1 MGMFSWIDVDGL
13 QNITDEDNVVAM
25 LIPEQHKEAVGKIF
39 GVEMGSNGVEG
50 KYNGYGSIITEEGT
64 EVDIYDVTPF
74 LNICC
79 TTDRQYEDMLQYKT
93 TDGNARTRLDNT
105 SKACADEIRQAYKDG
120 KIETIA
126 DIVNIITNYDDEFR
140 SLGIDLACYDNDN
153 ARLPYPIKV
162 TTDPSRSYENSNF
175 SMGDPNQGF
184 FKVNTNEKGKYE
196 YNEYDWG
203 YGEPTI
209 EEEEW
214 NEETGEYET
223 VEVDNPEYIDPYDD
237 WCQSE
242 ECSKYEACEEIE
254 KLDDERFRILEQVRK
269 EQEAKGIEATPEAP
283 KEEAEEYKP
292 DYTLVGVDGNAFSVM
307 GYTARALKNEGLRD
321 KVDEMHA
328 KATEGDY
335 SHLLCVCME
344 YIDMANEAK
353 NAPKTFGK
361 SDVDM
366 PTENNK
372 NKGQI
377 QE

>member
-50 KYNGYGSIITEEGT
+50 KYNGYGSIITKEGT

-93 TDGNARTRLDNT
+93 TEGNARTRLNNT
-105 SKACADEIRQAYKDG
+105 SKACTDEIRQAYKDG

-126 DIVNIITNYDDEFR
+126 DIVNIITNHNVGIFNEFR
-140 SLGIDLACYDNDN
+140 SLGINLSCYDNDN

-175 SMGDPNQGF
+175 SMDDPNQGF
-184 FKVNTNEKGKYE
+184 FKVNT
-196 YNEYDWG
+196 
-203 YGEPTI
+203 
-209 EEEEW
+209 
-214 NEETGEYET
+214 
-223 VEVDNPEYIDPYDD
+223 
-237 WCQSE
+237 SE
-242 ECSKYEACEEIE
+242 YEACEKIE
-254 KLDDERFRILEQVRK
+254 KLNDKRFRILEQVRK
-269 EQEAKGIEATPEAP
+269 EQEAKGVEVAPEAP
-283 KEEAEEYKP
+283 KEEAEKYKP
-292 DYTLVGVDGNAFSVM
+292 DYTLVGLDGNSFTVT
-307 GYTARALKNEGLRD
+307 GYTACALKNEGLHD
-321 KVDEMHA
+321 KVDEMLT

-335 SHLLCVCME
+335 NHLLCVCME

-353 NAPKTFGK
+353 NAPKTITK
-361 SDVDM
+361 SDV
-366 PTENNK
+366 EIEQNNK
-372 NKGQI
+372 TQSKG
-377 QE
+377 ETK

>member
-50 KYNGYGSIITEEGT
+50 KYDGYGSIITKEGT
-64 EVDIYDVTPF
+64 KVDIYDVTPF

-79 TTDRQYEDMLQYKT
+79 TADRQYEDMLQYKT
-93 TDGNARTRLDNT
+93 TEGNARTRLSNA
-105 SKACADEIRQAYKDG
+105 SKACTDEIRQAYKDG

-126 DIVNIITNYDDEFR
+126 DIVNIITNHDAGTFNEFR
-140 SLGIDLACYDNDN
+140 SLGINLACYNNDN

-203 YGEPTI
+203 YGEPAI

-223 VEVDNPEYIDPYDD
+223 
-237 WCQSE
+237 
-242 ECSKYEACEEIE
+242 CEEIE

-269 EQEAKGIEATPEAP
+269 EQEAKGVEVAPEAP
-283 KEEAEEYKP
+283 KEEAEKYKP
-292 DYTLVGVDGNAFSVM
+292 DYTLVGVDGNAFPVM
-307 GYTARALKNEGLRD
+307 GYTAKALKEQGLHD
-321 KVDEMHA
+321 KVDEMHT

-335 SHLLCVCME
+335 NHLLCVCME

-353 NAPKTFGK
+353 NAPKTITK
-361 SDVDM
+361 SDV
-366 PTENNK
+366 EIEQNNK
-372 NKGQI
+372 TQSKG
-377 QE
+377 ETK